1 MATETKQNAKLEQP
15 PNSVSNQPLHID
27 TFLNLSA
34 RTIGRTVSTKSEA
47 NTSSKFLFWLGKK
60 PDGTGSDTSL
70 EIGNIVAARSD
81 DREDVAF
88 GTIVEM
94 RSYSDVESFIA
105 DYLSHDFGDATI
117 QVPTDVS
124 EVVVVTCNVM
134 RNLSLKTKPIGRS
147 QVFFPSEVGIRY
159 AYGIVDATGLPIFTG
174 AEIPIG
180 VFENGDGTVASVAVD
195 EDFVLGP

>member
-1 MATETKQNAKLEQP
+1 MAIETPKNIRVEP
-15 PNSVSNQPLHID
+15 PPASISNEPLPVD
-27 TFLNLSA
+27 AFLNLGA
-34 RTIGRTVSTKSEA
+34 GTIGRTVSTKFEA
-47 NTSSKFLFWLGKK
+47 NTSSRFLFWLGKPPK
-60 PDGTGSDTSL
+60 EVVADTSL
-70 EIGNIVAARSD
+70 EIGNIVAALSD
-81 DREDVAF
+81 DREEVAF

-94 RSYSDVESFIA
+94 RSYSDVDSFIA
-105 DYLSHDFGDATI
+105 DYLSHDFGDATV

-159 AYGIVDATGLPIFTG
+159 AYGIVDATGSPIFSG

-180 VFENGDGTVASVAVD
+180 VFENGDGTVAKVAV
-195 EDFVLGP
+195 